1 MRKNCLAIAGFED
14 KGRSQKPKD
23 IHGLQKL
30 EKARNGFFPISF
42 RRKIALLTSM
52 FSPTRFILDSSSE
65 LWDNKFVLFQATKFV
80 KI

>member
-42 RRKIALLTSM
+42 RLTDREEG
-52 FSPTRFILDSSSE
+52 FSEAGRYI
-65 LWDNKFVLFQATKFV
+65 
-80 KI
+80 